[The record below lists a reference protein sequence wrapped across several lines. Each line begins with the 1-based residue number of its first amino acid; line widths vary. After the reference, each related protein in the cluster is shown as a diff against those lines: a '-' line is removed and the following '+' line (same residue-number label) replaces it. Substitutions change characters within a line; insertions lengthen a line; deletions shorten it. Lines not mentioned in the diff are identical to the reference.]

1 MNNFLK
7 FLIILTTFIL
17 VSCSDEDEDPILTT
31 EVSIAIG
38 DSACPYG
45 GVAVRSGKDT
55 NENGYLDPEEVTSV
69 TTNCNNKSDL
79 PNIYLGSEQGI
90 YLGENDEVDIISFKG
105 LPFAAPPVGDLRFRD
120 PAPTE
125 TFSGIRQATAV
136 GSSCS
141 SAEDCLYLNVI
152 RPEAEGNY
160 PVMVWI
166 HGGSF
171 TGGSGGDSFYM
182 TPYRLVRQGVIV
194 VTINYRLG
202 FMGFLATTGLAAEQN
217 NDVSNYGIKDQQAAL
232 AWVKENALAF
242 DGDPNNVTVFGQ
254 SAGGH
259 SVLTHFV
266 APTSQGLFDKGI
278 SHSGVYLPDQLDIV
292 SAIGVGNS
300 LVQLIGCTGDDVA
313 CLRAATFEQM
323 REAQRLYPGQIT
335 PVVGTPFLPVSFNA
349 AIAGGLASSAPIM
362 LGTTGDELSIFIQGE
377 EYAFGEHVDT
387 PEGFDAAIPRAWT
400 NVGGIA
406 GASLQLNQAQID
418 RFKELYPYE
427 NYENDVSL
435 ALSKGGTD
443 GVFQCNLLNISGKLS
458 ATNTV
463 FTYEWNDTL
472 SQNIYGSS
480 PLFNLGSGHGFELP
494 YIFFPFRAAFLQFGY
509 ADASIAL
516 GDDMVSFW
524 ANFAK
529 STDPGS
535 STNGTI
541 WQDYSNLSVIDL
553 NVGGINMVSEND
565 FMSEHNCVN
574 SGEDIVWD
582 PDTLRTVSSENM
594 KIDGLKSIYT
604 EKLTKI
610 TLE

>member
-1 MNNFLK
+1 MKNSLK
-7 FLIILTTFIL
+7 IFVIFTTFLLI
-17 VSCSDEDEDPILTT
+17 SCSDNDEDPILTT
-31 EVSIAIG
+31 DIALAIG

-45 GVAVRSGKDT
+45 GVATRSGKDT
-55 NENGYLDPEEVTSV
+55 NKNGYLDPVEVTSI
-69 TTNCNNKSDL
+69 TSKCNNKSDM
-79 PNIYLGSEQGI
+79 PSIYLGSEQGI
-90 YLGENDEVDIISFKG
+90 YLGEYDELDIISFKG
-105 LPFAAPPVGDLRFRD
+105 LPFAAPPIGDLRFRN

-125 TFSGIRQATAV
+125 SFSEIRQANTV

-152 RPEAEGNY
+152 RPEADGNY

-171 TGGSGGDSFYM
+171 TGGSGGDAFYM
-182 TPYRLVRQGVIV
+182 TPHRLVRQGVIV

-202 FMGFLATTGLAAEQN
+202 LVGFLATTGLAAEQN

-254 SAGGH
+254 SAGGQ
-259 SVLTHFV
+259 SVLTHFA
-266 APTSQGLFDKGI
+266 APSSQGLFDKGI
-278 SHSGVYLPDQLDIV
+278 AHSGVYLPDQLDII

-300 LVQLIGCTGDDVA
+300 LVQLIGCTGDDID
-313 CLRAATFEQM
+313 CLRNASFEDM
-323 REAQRLYPGQIT
+323 KSAQRFYPGQIT
-335 PVVGTPFLPVSFNA
+335 PVVGTPFLPLSFNA
-349 AIAGGLASSAPIM
+349 AIASGQASSAPIV

-400 NVGGIA
+400 NIGGIA

-427 NYENDVSL
+427 AYGDDVSL

-443 GVFQCNLLNISGKLS
+443 GVFQCNLLNISKKLKES
-458 ATNTV
+458 SNSV
-463 FTYEWNDTL
+463 FVYEWNDTL
-472 SQNIYGSS
+472 SQNIYGSA

-494 YIFFPFRAAFLQFGY
+494 YIFFPSKAAFLSFGY
-509 ADASIAL
+509 ADASSAL
-516 GDDMVSFW
+516 GDDMVTFW

-529 STDPGS
+529 NSDPGS
-535 STNGTI
+535 STNGTL
-541 WQDYSNLSVIDL
+541 WEDYATPSVIDL
-553 NVGGINMVSEND
+553 GVSGISMVSDSN
-565 FMSEHNCVN
+565 FAAEHNCVV
-574 SGEDIVWD
+574 SGEDIIWD
-582 PDTLRTVSSENM
+582 IDTLRTGSTSEDIKM
-594 KIDGLKSIYT
+594 SKSIFN
-604 EKLTKI
+604 EKLTEI
-610 TLE
+610 VIN